1 MNFLKNIASST
12 IGSIIGML
20 IAGTIL
26 IFIFVGVLVGG
37 IFGAISD
44 MEDSDSEMYSG
55 DANVLVMNLNSHI
68 VERGG
73 EEPFKFNFASM
84 SPDPQI
90 GLDQILDGLNR
101 AASDDNIK
109 GLYLNISGVS
119 AAPSTLEDI
128 RDGIQEFKESGKWVI
143 AWSESMSQSGYYINS
158 VADEV
163 YLHPAGGMTLLGLR
177 AQSMFYPGLLDKLG
191 IDVTVLRGPNNKYKS
206 AVEPLLRNNFSEA
219 NKEQLEAL
227 LDEFWSTISSEIA
240 TSRGITTASIDAVAE
255 EIGVRL
261 PQDAVERGLIDDL
274 FYEDELESLLE
285 SSLDSLDLNTIS
297 FGEYTLSERLFGM
310 SFSDDDIAN
319 MITTLSDDD
328 SDDSN
333 TDDDDSSKE
342 LGGEIVVIYAVG
354 AIESGDGDA
363 TTIGSATTAAA
374 IKAARL
380 APDVKAVVLRVNSPG
395 GSALASD
402 VIWRETILLKK
413 AGKKLIVSMGDLA
426 ASGGYYISCAA
437 DKIYANST
445 TITGSIGVFGIIP
458 NLGGMYEKHLGI
470 TFDEIATHSHAGK
483 PDGVFAM
490 SEFEIEAYNEIISG
504 IYSDFTSKVADGRSL
519 TAAQVEEVAR
529 GRVWSGNDALEIGL
543 VDEIGNLS
551 AAIEYT
557 KELISS
563 PDANLIYLPE
573 IKDPFEIFIEDLT
586 GVRAGFDA
594 LGLVAG
600 DNATLLEIMSVKRMV
615 ESDDI
620 YQTRLPFTLLFN
632 D

>member
-1 MNFLKNIASST
+1 MNFIKNIASST

-37 IFGAISD
+37 IFGAISEL
-44 MEDSDSEMYSG
+44 EDAESEIYSG
-55 DANVLVMNLNSHI
+55 DANVIEMNLSSTI

-73 EEPFKFNFASM
+73 EMPFDLNFTSLT
-84 SPDPQI
+84 PDPQI
-90 GLDQILDGLNR
+90 GLDQILDGLTR

-109 GLYLNISGVS
+109 GLYLNISSV
-119 AAPSTLEDI
+119 AASPSTLEDI
-128 RDGIQEFKESGKWVI
+128 RDGIEKFRDSGKWVV
-143 AWSESMSQSGYYINS
+143 AWSETMSQTGYYINS

-177 AQSMFYPGLLDKLG
+177 AQAMFFPGMLEKLG
-191 IDVTVLRGPNNKYKS
+191 IDVTILRGPNNKYKS
-206 AVEPLLRNNFSEA
+206 AVEPLLRKNFSEA

-227 LDEFWSTISSEIA
+227 LGEFWSTINSGIA
-240 TSRGITTASIDAVAE
+240 DSRGVSISELDAIAE

-261 PQDAVERGLIDDL
+261 PSDAVELGLIDDV

-285 SSLDSLDLNTIS
+285 SNLDSLELETIS
-297 FGEYTLSERLFGM
+297 FGEYTLPERMFGM
-310 SFSDDDIAN
+310 SMSEEGLAELVS
-319 MITTLSDDD
+319 TLSDDD
-328 SDDSN
+328 TSESD
-333 TDDDDSSKE
+333 TEE
-342 LGGEIVVIYAVG
+342 LGGEIAVIYAVG

-402 VIWRETILLKK
+402 VIWRETILLKE
-413 AGKKLIVSMGDLA
+413 AGKELIVSMGDLA

-437 DKIYANST
+437 DKIFANAT

-458 NLGGMYEKHLGI
+458 NLGGMYENHLGV
-470 TFDEIATHSHAGK
+470 TFDDIATHSHAGK

-490 SEFEIEAYNEIISG
+490 SDFEIEAYNEIISG
-504 IYSDFTSKVADGRSL
+504 IYSDFTSKVSQGRNL
-519 TAAQVEEVAR
+519 TAAQVEEIAR

-543 VDEIGNLS
+543 VDEIGNLED
-551 AAIEYT
+551 AINFAE
-557 KELISS
+557 ELINI
-563 PDANLIYLPE
+563 PDANIIYLPE
-573 IKDPFEIFIEDLT
+573 IRDPFEVFIEDLT
-586 GVRAGFDA
+586 GVRSSLDA
-594 LGLVAG
+594 LGLLG
-600 DNATLLEIMSVKRMV
+600 EDNSTLLEILSVKRML

-620 YQTRLPFTLLFN
+620 YQTRLPFTLHFN

>member
-1 MNFLKNIASST
+1 MNFIKNIASST

-26 IFIFVGVLVGG
+26 IFIFVGALVGG
-37 IFGAISD
+37 IFGAISE
-44 MEDSDSEMYSG
+44 MEDAESEVYSG
-55 DANVLVMNLNSHI
+55 DANVIVMNLSSNI

-73 EEPFKFNFASM
+73 EVPFALNFASLT
-84 SPDPQI
+84 PDPQI
-90 GLDQILDGLNR
+90 GLDQILDGLTR
-101 AASDDNIK
+101 AAIDDNIK
-109 GLYLNISGVS
+109 GLYLNVSGVS
-119 AAPSTLEDI
+119 AMPSTIEDI
-128 RDGIQEFKESGKWVI
+128 RHGIEKFRESGKWVV
-143 AWSESMSQSGYYINS
+143 AWSETMSQTGYYLNS

-206 AVEPLLRNNFSEA
+206 AVEPLLRKNYSES
-219 NKEQLEAL
+219 NKEQLGAL
-227 LDEFWSTISSEIA
+227 LGEFWTTISSSIA
-240 TSRGITTASIDAVAE
+240 ESRGLSTSDLDAVAE

-261 PQDAVERGLIDDL
+261 PIDAVELGLIDAV
-274 FYEDELESLLE
+274 FYEDELEALLE
-285 SSLDSLDLNTIS
+285 SNLDSLELETIS
-297 FGEYTLSERLFGM
+297 FGEYALPENMFGM
-310 SFSDDDIAN
+310 SMSEENLADLVS
-319 MITTLSDDD
+319 TLSDDD
-328 SDDSN
+328 TEESD
-333 TDDDDSSKE
+333 TEE
-342 LGGEIVVIYAVG
+342 LGGEIAVIYAVG

-363 TTIGSATTAAA
+363 ETIGSATTAAA

-402 VIWRETILLKK
+402 VIWRETILLKE
-413 AGKKLIVSMGDLA
+413 AGKTLVVSMGDLA

-437 DKIYANST
+437 DKIYANPT

-458 NLGGMYEKHLGI
+458 NLGGMYEKHLGV

-490 SEFEIEAYNEIISG
+490 SDFEIQAYNEIITG
-504 IYSDFTSKVADGRSL
+504 IYSDFTSKVAQGRNL
-519 TAAQVEEVAR
+519 TAAQVEEIAR

-543 VDEIGNLS
+543 VDEIGNLED
-551 AAIEYT
+551 AINFVE
-557 KELISS
+557 ELINI

-573 IKDPFEIFIEDLT
+573 IRDPFEVLIEDLT

-594 LGLVAG
+594 LGFVAG
-600 DNATLLEIMSVKRMV
+600 DNSTLNEIISVKRMV
-615 ESDDI
+615 ESKDI
-620 YQTRLPFTLLFN
+620 YQTRLPFSLLFN
-632 D
+632 E

>member
-12 IGSIIGML
+12 IGSILGML

-26 IFIFVGVLVGG
+26 IFIFVGVLIGG
-37 IFGAISD
+37 LFGAISEL
-44 MEDSDSEMYSG
+44 EDRDSEMYSG
-55 DANVLVMNLNSHI
+55 DANVIVMNLSSNI

-73 EEPFKFNFASM
+73 EEPFKLNFASM

-90 GLDQILDGLNR
+90 GLDQILDGLRR

-109 GLYLNISGVS
+109 GLYLNISSV
-119 AAPSTLEDI
+119 AASPSTLEDI
-128 RDGIQEFKESGKWVI
+128 RAGIQEFKESGKWVI

-163 YLHPAGGMTLLGLR
+163 YLHPAGGMSLLGLR
-177 AQSMFYPGLLDKLG
+177 AQSMFFPGLLKKLG

-206 AVEPLLRNNFSEA
+206 AVEPLLRNSYSEA

-227 LDEFWSTISSEIA
+227 LGEFWSTISSEIA
-240 TSRGITTASIDAVAE
+240 ESRGITTASLDAVAE

-261 PQDAVERGLIDDL
+261 PIDAVERGLIDDV

-285 SSLDSLDLNTIS
+285 SSLDSLELETIS

-310 SFSDDDIAN
+310 SMSEDDISNIISA
-319 MITTLSDDD
+319 LSDDD
-328 SDDSN
+328 SSEN
-333 TDDDDSSKE
+333 DDDSSKE
-342 LGGEIVVIYAVG
+342 LGGEIAVIYAVG

-437 DKIYANST
+437 DKIYANAT

-490 SEFEIEAYNEIISG
+490 SDFEVEAYNEIISD
-504 IYSDFTSKVADGRSL
+504 IYSDFSSKVADGRNL

-551 AAIEYT
+551 DAVNYAQ
-557 KELISS
+557 ELINNS
-563 PDANLIYLPE
+563 DAKLIYLPE
-573 IKDPFEIFIEDLT
+573 IRDPFEQFMEDLT
-586 GVRAGFDA
+586 GVQAGLDA
-594 LGLVAG
+594 LGFVAG
-600 DNATLLEIMSVKRMV
+600 DNATLLEIISVKRMV

-620 YQTRLPFTLLFN
+620 YQTRLPFTLIFK
-632 D
+632 

>member
-1 MNFLKNIASST
+1 MNFIKNIASST

-26 IFIFVGVLVGG
+26 IFIFVGALVGG
-37 IFGAISD
+37 LFGAISE
-44 MEDSDSEMYSG
+44 MEDAESEIYSG
-55 DANVLVMNLNSHI
+55 DANVIVMNLSSNI

-73 EEPFKFNFASM
+73 EVPFALNFTSL

-90 GLDQILDGLNR
+90 GLDQILDGLVR

-109 GLYLNISGVS
+109 GLYLNISGV
-119 AAPSTLEDI
+119 AASPSTLEDI
-128 RDGIQEFKESGKWVI
+128 RSGIEKFRESGKWVV
-143 AWSESMSQSGYYINS
+143 AWSESMSQSGYYLNS

-177 AQSMFYPGLLDKLG
+177 AQSMFYPGLIEKLG

-206 AVEPLLRNNFSEA
+206 AVEPLLRKNYSES
-219 NKEQLEAL
+219 NKEQLGAL
-227 LDEFWSTISSEIA
+227 LGEFWSTISSSIA
-240 TSRGITTASIDAVAE
+240 ESRGLSPSDLDAVAE
-255 EIGVRL
+255 NIGVRL
-261 PQDAVERGLIDDL
+261 PLDAVELGLIDDV
-274 FYEDELESLLE
+274 FYEDELEALLE
-285 SSLDSLDLNTIS
+285 NNLDSLELETIS
-297 FGEYTLSERLFGM
+297 FGEYALPENMFGMSMSEDNLAELVSTLSEDDTEE
-310 SFSDDDIAN
+310 SD
-319 MITTLSDDD
+319 SE
-328 SDDSN
+328 
-333 TDDDDSSKE
+333 E
-342 LGGEIVVIYAVG
+342 LGGEIAVIYAVG
-354 AIESGDGDA
+354 AIQSGDGDA

-402 VIWRETILLKK
+402 VIWRETILLKE
-413 AGKKLIVSMGDLA
+413 AGKTLVVSMGDLA

-437 DKIYANST
+437 DKIYANAT

-458 NLGGMYEKHLGI
+458 NIGGMYEKHLGV

-490 SEFEIEAYNEIISG
+490 SDFEIQAYNEIITG
-504 IYSDFTSKVADGRSL
+504 IYTDFTSKVAQGRNL
-519 TAAQVEEVAR
+519 TAAQVEEIAR

-543 VDEIGNLS
+543 VDEIGNLED
-551 AAIEYT
+551 AIHYT
-557 KELISS
+557 AELINI

-573 IKDPFEIFIEDLT
+573 VRDPFEVLIEDLT

-594 LGLVAG
+594 LGFIAG
-600 DNATLLEIMSVKRMV
+600 DNSTLNEIISVKRMV
-615 ESDDI
+615 ESKDI
-620 YQTRLPFTLLFN
+620 YQARLPFSLLFQE
-632 D
+632 

>member
-1 MNFLKNIASST
+1 MNFLKNIASSA
-12 IGSIIGML
+12 IGSILGML

-26 IFIFVGVLVGG
+26 IFIFVGVLIGG
-37 IFGAISD
+37 LFGAIS
-44 MEDSDSEMYSG
+44 ELEETNSDMYSG
-55 DANVLVMNLNSHI
+55 EANVLVMNLDMNI

-73 EEPFKFNFASM
+73 EEPFALNFSSF

-90 GLDQILDGLNR
+90 GLDQILDGLTR

-109 GLYLNISGVS
+109 GLFLNISGVA

-128 RDGIQEFKESGKWVI
+128 RDGIAKFKESGKWVI

-206 AVEPLLRNNFSEA
+206 AVEPLLRKNYSAA
-219 NKEQLEAL
+219 NREQLEGL
-227 LDEFWSTISSEIA
+227 LGEFWSTISSDIA
-240 TSRGITTASIDAVAE
+240 ENRNIPVSLLDEVAE
-255 EIGVRL
+255 NIGVRL
-261 PQDAVERGLIDDL
+261 PQDAVELNLIDATLYEDEIDDL
-274 FYEDELESLLE
+274 IENR
-285 SSLDSLDLNTIS
+285 LDSLKLESIS
-297 FGEYTLSERLFGM
+297 FGEYTLSERMFGM
-310 SFSDDDIAN
+310 DMSEDAIAEIITAISDKDEEK
-319 MITTLSDDD
+319 DD
-328 SDDSN
+328 SIDEDLLP
-333 TDDDDSSKE
+333 
-342 LGGEIVVIYAVG
+342 LGGEIAIIYAVG

-374 IKAARL
+374 IRKARL
-380 APDVKAVVLRVNSPG
+380 ASDVKAVVLRVNSPG

-402 VIWRETILLKK
+402 VIWRETVLLKK

-437 DKIYANST
+437 DRIFANPT

-458 NLGGMYEKHLGI
+458 NLGGMYKKHLGVE
-470 TFDEIATHSHAGK
+470 FDDISTHSHAGK

-490 SEFEIEAYNEIISG
+490 NNFEIEAYNEIISD
-504 IYSDFTSKVADGRSL
+504 IYYDFSSKVAEGRGM
-519 TAAQVEEVAR
+519 TAEQVEEVAR

-543 VDEIGNLS
+543 VDEIGNLEDALS
-551 AAIEYT
+551 YT
-557 KELISS
+557 KQLINS
-563 PDANLIYLPE
+563 PDAEHVILPE
-573 IKDPFEIFIEDLT
+573 IRDPFEMFIEDLT

-600 DNATLLEIMSVKRMV
+600 NNSTLLEILSVKRMV
-615 ESDDI
+615 ESNDI

>member
-1 MNFLKNIASST
+1 MNFIKNIASST

-26 IFIFVGVLVGG
+26 IFIFVGALVGG
-37 IFGAISD
+37 VFSVISD
-44 MEDSDSEMYSG
+44 LEDAESEVYSG
-55 DANVLVMNLNSHI
+55 DANVIVMNLSSTI

-73 EEPFKFNFASM
+73 DEPFALNFASLT
-84 SPDPQI
+84 PEPQI
-90 GLDQILDGLNR
+90 GLDQILDGLSR
-101 AASDDNIK
+101 AASDDNVK
-109 GLYLNISGVS
+109 GLYLNISSV
-119 AAPSTLEDI
+119 AASPSTLEDI
-128 RDGIQEFKESGKWVI
+128 RDGIEKFRDSGKWVV
-143 AWSESMSQSGYYINS
+143 AWSETMSQSGYYINS

-177 AQSMFYPGLLDKLG
+177 AQSMFYPGLLEKLG
-191 IDVTVLRGPNNKYKS
+191 VDVTILRGPNNKYKS
-206 AVEPLLRNNFSEA
+206 AVEPFLRKNYSEA
-219 NKEQLEAL
+219 NKDQLEAL
-227 LDEFWSTISSEIA
+227 LGEFWSTISSDIA
-240 TSRGITTASIDAVAE
+240 ESRAVNTSALDAIAE

-261 PQDAVERGLIDDL
+261 PSDAVELGLIDDV

-285 SSLDSLDLNTIS
+285 SNLDSLELETIS
-297 FGEYTLSERLFGM
+297 FGEYTLPERMFGM
-310 SFSDDDIAN
+310 SMSEEGLAELVS
-319 MITTLSDDD
+319 TLSDDD
-328 SDDSN
+328 TSESD
-333 TDDDDSSKE
+333 TEE
-342 LGGEIVVIYAVG
+342 LGGEIAVIYAVG

-413 AGKKLIVSMGDLA
+413 AGKELIVSMGDLA

-458 NLGGMYEKHLGI
+458 NLGGMYEKHLGV
-470 TFDEIATHSHAGK
+470 TFDDIATHSHAGK

-490 SEFEIEAYNEIISG
+490 SDFEIEAYNEIISG
-504 IYSDFTSKVADGRSL
+504 IYSDFTSKVSQGRNL
-519 TAAQVEEVAR
+519 TAAQVEEIAR

-543 VDEIGNLS
+543 VDEIGNLED
-551 AAIEYT
+551 AIHFAEQ
-557 KELISS
+557 LINI

-573 IKDPFEIFIEDLT
+573 IRDPFEVLIEDLT
-586 GVRAGFDA
+586 GVHAGFDA
-594 LGLVAG
+594 LGFVAG
-600 DNATLLEIMSVKRMV
+600 DNSTLNEIISVKRMV
-615 ESDDI
+615 ESKDI
-620 YQTRLPFTLLFN
+620 YQTRLPFSLLFN
-632 D
+632 E